1 MDLDESRK
9 RLFEDSMNG
18 PTPDVPIQ
26 DIFALYRRTKTLM
39 SMHKAFVPKYVQS
52 SMARCSSI
60 ESWYAVVT
68 FSSIWPGSSN
78 HMCNNGLSTST
89 TRQHSGSRL

>member
-1 MDLDESRK
+1 MPNYITDLDESRK

-39 SMHKAFVPKYVQS
+39 DMHKAFVPKYVQS
-52 SMARCSSI
+52 ALAECSFSQCQYIAGISSSTSRASSI
-60 ESWYAVVT
+60 HTS
-68 FSSIWPGSSN
+68 
-78 HMCNNGLSTST
+78 NNG
-89 TRQHSGSRL
+89 